1 MKKSTLK
8 DNPALQFL
16 STVTMD
22 EEDEAQPKQENTAAV
37 VPQTAELQRATKAH
51 SLEAYKEVK
60 SRRVQLLLPPSMVLK
75 AKTKA
80 EKQGISFNEYVCKV
94 ISKDLGE

>member
-22 EEDEAQPKQENTAAV
+22 EEDETRTEHENPAAV
-37 VPQTAELQRATKAH
+37 SQQISETQRATKAH

-75 AKTKA
+75 AKAKA
-80 EKQGISFNEYVCKV
+80 DKQGISFNEYVCKV